1 MTETT
6 PSRRAGLRDEIA
18 KAIHRYDNHH
28 ALSGN
33 DIPSR
38 HHRGE
43 ADAVMALLYREWP
56 WLRAEAEEL
65 TEARAVLARVQL
77 LADEYP
83 AGIDTALIHE
93 ALDTQAA
100 LPARCSCTGTNA
112 GLNACT
118 RCPTPWPDI
127 PGANR
132 IRHDDEPRVQL
143 PAAPAPAVTEQ
154 AKAMRI
160 LYERW
165 VKAGPPPIGTSMSR
179 WWDARLVELHHAI
192 HPPAP
197 APTDT
202 QKEN

>member
-6 PSRRAGLRDEIA
+6 PSRRAGLRDEIS

-43 ADAVMALLYREWP
+43 ADAVMAILYREWP

-65 TEARAVLARVQL
+65 TEARAAVARVQA

-83 AGIDTALIHE
+83 AGIDTALIHQ
-93 ALDTQAA
+93 ALDQ
-100 LPARCSCTGTNA
+100 P
-112 GLNACT
+112 
-118 RCPTPWPDI
+118 
-127 PGANR
+127 
-132 IRHDDEPRVQL
+132 
-143 PAAPAPAVTEQ
+143 APAPAATEATERDKTTRVFAALHRSAEQ
-154 AKAMRI
+154 DVSRVIA
-160 LYERW
+160 LYEQW
-165 VKAGPPPIGTSMSR
+165 VKAGAPPIGTSMSR
-179 WWDARLVELHHAI
+179 WWDARLVELRSAI
-192 HPPAP
+192 LPPAP